1 MTQSPSTP
9 RGSLFTM
16 MALEFFIWGAW
27 LPLIFGYLPSLGFT
41 PTQQSLILNAFPVAS
56 IVGMFF
62 SNQWADRKFNP
73 EKFLAFSHL
82 VGGLAILGCG
92 FTKDFTAFFLLMLV
106 HCLLYVPTISI
117 TNSIAFANMRDP
129 EKEFGLVRMGGTIGW
144 ILAAWPF
151 TFIFV
156 NWDAVAAAKTSGFTE
171 WLGAALA
178 NPLSGDAAKAAT
190 RWTFIVAGIASLAL
204 AAFALTLPRTER
216 KAPAAG
222 DAGGSLAWLEALKL
236 LKHPF
241 VLVLWLVTLVDS
253 FVHNCYF
260 SWTGVFL
267 GTAREAGGVGIASNW
282 IAPIMSIGQIA
293 EIGTMFVLG
302 ATLKALGWRTTMIIG
317 ILGHAARFAV
327 YAFMPQSAGAII
339 LIQVLHGICY
349 AFFFAT
355 VYIFVDAYFPKDIRS
370 SAQGLFNLQI
380 LGVGALLAFSICPW
394 LMQGVYTNAVTKAV
408 DFKGLFMVPLIA
420 ASSAAVAL
428 ALFFH
433 PPKTAQ
439 AGAGVAAAAP
449 H

>member
-1 MTQSPSTP
+1 
-9 RGSLFTM
+9 

-27 LPLIFGYLPSLGFT
+27 LPLIFGYLPSLGFS
-41 PTQQSLILNAFPVAS
+41 PGQQSLILNAFPIAS

-62 SNQWADRKFNP
+62 SNQWADRKFAP

-92 FTKDFTAFFLLMLV
+92 LTKEFTPFFLLMLV

-117 TNSIAFANMRDP
+117 TNSIAFANMQDP

-156 NWDAVAAAKTSGFTE
+156 NWDAVNAAHPAGFVD
-171 WLGAALA
+171 WIGAALA
-178 NPLSGDAAKAAT
+178 NPLSGDAAKVAT
-190 RWTFIVAGIASLAL
+190 KWTFIVAGIASLVL
-204 AAFALTLPRTER
+204 AAFSLTLPRSAP
-216 KAPAAG
+216 KAASSG
-222 DAGGSLAWLEALKL
+222 DGQQAWLEAVKL

-260 SWTGVFL
+260 NWTGVFL
-267 GTAREAGGVGIASNW
+267 GTAPAAGGVGIASNW
-282 IAPIMSIGQIA
+282 ITPVMSIGQIA
-293 EIGTMFVLG
+293 EILTMFVLG
-302 ATLKALGWRTTMIIG
+302 ATLKTLGWRTTMIIG

-327 YAFMPQSAGAII
+327 YAFFPQSPALII

-380 LGVGALLAFSICPW
+380 LGVGALLANSICPW
-394 LMQGVYTNAVTKAV
+394 LMQSVYTVNKVT
-408 DFKGLFMVPLIA
+408 DFKGLFLVPLIA
-420 ASSAAVAL
+420 SSLAAVAL

-433 PPKTAQ
+433 PPKTAT
-439 AGAGVAAAAP
+439 AGGAAATP

>member
-1 MTQSPSTP
+1 MTTSKSS
-9 RGSLFTM
+9 RGSLFVM

-27 LPLIFGYLPSLGFT
+27 LPLIFGYLPSLGFS
-41 PTQQSLILNAFPVAS
+41 PGQQSLILNAFPIAS

-62 SNQWADRKFNP
+62 SNQWADRKFAP

-92 FTKDFTAFFLLMLV
+92 LTKEFTPFFLLMLV

-117 TNSIAFANMRDP
+117 TNSIAFANMQDP
-129 EKEFGLVRMGGTIGW
+129 EKEFGLVRMGGTVGW

-156 NWDAVAAAKTSGFTE
+156 NWDAVAAAHPAGFVD
-171 WLGAALA
+171 WIGAALA
-178 NPLSGDAAKAAT
+178 NPLSGDAAKVAT
-190 RWTFIVAGIASLAL
+190 KWTFIVAGIASLVL
-204 AAFALTLPRTER
+204 AAFSLTLPRTAP
-216 KAPAAG
+216 KPAPAGG
-222 DAGGSLAWLEALKL
+222 DKLAWLEAVKL

-260 SWTGVFL
+260 NWTGVFL
-267 GTAREAGGVGIASNW
+267 GTAPAAGGVGIASNW
-282 IAPIMSIGQIA
+282 ITPVMSIGQIA
-293 EIGTMFVLG
+293 EILTMFVLG
-302 ATLKALGWRTTMIIG
+302 ATLKTLGWRTTMIIG

-327 YAFMPQSAGAII
+327 YAFFPQSAALII

-380 LGVGALLAFSICPW
+380 LGVGALLANSICPW
-394 LMQGVYTNAVTKAV
+394 LMQSVYTVNKVT
-408 DFKGLFMVPLIA
+408 DFKGLFLVPLV
-420 ASSAAVAL
+420 ASSLAAVAL

-433 PPKTAQ
+433 PPKTA
-439 AGAGVAAAAP
+439 ATGGAAATP